1 MTFTHVDLLTFG
13 DSDTPDAGPS
23 DEPRD
28 VKGLEK
34 PDDSVPLTFG
44 KATIRL
50 SMEEYN
56 VYRATRVKS
65 WTAWEEAAEQAEQ
78 EAAQKAQQSADAK
91 AILSDTNQDPN
102 ALLQQA
108 KLEVI
113 VEQLNE
119 VRAKLGMEPVDFDK
133 LETDIA
139 TKIDA
144 KVDAVAVALPADPT
158 PVPLTP

>member
-1 MTFTHVDLLTFG
+1 MIATHVDILTFG
-13 DSDTPDAGPS
+13 DSDTPDAGPA

-28 VKGLEK
+28 VQGLEK
-34 PDDSVPLTFG
+34 PDDSVPLTYG

-56 VYRATRVKS
+56 VYRATHVKA
-65 WTAWEEAAEQAEQ
+65 WTAWQEAAEQAEL

-119 VRAKLGMEPVDFDK
+119 VRAKLGMDPVDFDK

-144 KVDAVAVALPADPT
+144 KLDAAAVAVTANPA